1 MMPMK
6 LYEVEL
12 SRISYVTYVVEALD
26 ETHAEEEAWK
36 LLERDGGADNRDAD
50 WSLESVEPYEP

>member
-1 MMPMK
+1 MPMK

-26 ETHAEEEAWK
+26 EGQAEDEAWK

-50 WSLESVEPYEP
+50 WSLESVERYEP

>member
-1 MMPMK
+1 MPMK

-12 SRISYVTYVVEALD
+12 FRTSYVTYVVEALD
-26 ETHAEEEAWK
+26 ENCAVDEAWK
-36 LLERDGGADNRDAD
+36 LLERDGGADNRDSN